1 MQSTTTSLITDSTRR
16 QATIDFHDEEAQRQ
30 LTQAILHRDFGLSIS
45 LPKHRLCPPVPNRL
59 NYVLWIQD
67 IMHAHRH
74 LQSSPS
80 HIIRGIDVGTGASA
94 IYPLLACKLEPTW
107 EFVATE
113 IDETSHT
120 YAKSNINLAGLEE
133 RVLIAKASLEKPLL
147 FPMNDWQLKDFD
159 FIMCNPPFYSSEEE
173 VKESAGLKELRPNAV
188 CTGAPVEMIYTAG
201 GEAGFVGTMVR
212 ESLAFKERCKWYT
225 SMLGKLSSVVEIL
238 ELIEKHKIPN
248 YAVTEFVQGQ
258 TRRWAVAWSFSDSRL
273 PDAVSRLPHLHQNH
287 PLYRL
292 QPQRNTLTKSLL
304 PSISPQRMVDR
315 LIEILHSIREIKIEE
330 KHASS
335 TFLIRSAEDTWSR
348 KARRQ
353 LATSPPFRDQSPP
366 SLVCSVGVRC
376 SSEKSELSLEFQW
389 IVGRDRKMFES
400 FVSHIGRKVAA
411 ATQSQD

>member
-1 MQSTTTSLITDSTRR
+1 MHPRNPYR
-16 QATIDFHDEEAQRQ
+16 NPPDFYQLAADYPPLLKQKLKGIIFLVSRLLNLKSCHSYRQ

-188 CTGAPVEMIYTAG
+188 
-201 GEAGFVGTMVR
+201 
-212 ESLAFKERCKWYT
+212 RC
-225 SMLGKLSSVVEIL
+225 L
-238 ELIEKHKIPN
+238 
-248 YAVTEFVQGQ
+248 F
-258 TRRWAVAWSFSDSRL
+258 
-273 PDAVSRLPHLHQNH
+273 
-287 PLYRL
+287 
-292 QPQRNTLTKSLL
+292 
-304 PSISPQRMVDR
+304 
-315 LIEILHSIREIKIEE
+315 
-330 KHASS
+330 
-335 TFLIRSAEDTWSR
+335 
-348 KARRQ
+348 
-353 LATSPPFRDQSPP
+353 
-366 SLVCSVGVRC
+366 
-376 SSEKSELSLEFQW
+376 
-389 IVGRDRKMFES
+389 
-400 FVSHIGRKVAA
+400 
-411 ATQSQD
+411 